1 MHASA
6 LGKLVAVSPHLDD
19 AVFGC
24 GALLAGCREAVVI
37 TVFAGIPS
45 GAQDPTPWDRA
56 CGFSDAVEA
65 VMCRRAEDKAALD
78 LLDARAVWLQFLDSQ
93 YGASPFEHD
102 IAAAL
107 DRVMAAERPQT
118 ILIPM
123 GLYHSDH
130 ELTHA
135 ACLSVR
141 RHASDPTWLLYEDA
155 LYRRHPGLLQK
166 RLALLLEHGVV
177 ATPAFTKAVGRTK
190 RDAVRAYASQTKVLG
205 AKRLRDT
212 DMSEAFWRIDG
223 VDDG

>member
-1 MHASA
+1 
-6 LGKLVAVSPHLDD
+6 
-19 AVFGC
+19 
-24 GALLAGCREAVVI
+24 
-37 TVFAGIPS
+37 
-45 GAQDPTPWDRA
+45 
-56 CGFSDAVEA
+56 
-65 VMCRRAEDKAALD
+65 
-78 LLDARAVWLQFLDSQ
+78 
-93 YGASPFEHD
+93 
-102 IAAAL
+102 
-107 DRVMAAERPQT
+107 
-118 ILIPM
+118 
-123 GLYHSDH
+123 
-130 ELTHA
+130 
-135 ACLSVR
+135 LSVR